1 MRFVSHQYELFI
13 FHLEFQLYRSV
24 EKMIHLH
31 ISEQNPKHIAIKER
45 LEHLSLA
52 REVIC
57 DSTLDEAILVHSGK
71 TFTGTQ
77 EITAYLDEFEQFHS
91 QWYNCH
97 CG

>member
-1 MRFVSHQYELFI
+1 
-13 FHLEFQLYRSV
+13 
-24 EKMIHLH
+24 MIHLH

-52 REVIC
+52 REVIS
-57 DSTLDEAILVHSGK
+57 DSSLDEAILVHSGK

-77 EITAYLDEFEQFHS
+77 EIAEYLDEFEQFHS